1 MCSKFP
7 ASFQLTVV
15 LADKIFV
22 KALELFAQMQ
32 RSMYMRSVKIK
43 SLLWRLEWG
52 FTLKDMDEK

>member
-7 ASFQLTVV
+7 ASFQLTAV

-43 SLLWRLEWG
+43 SLL
-52 FTLKDMDEK
+52 